1 MIPDR
6 YTVHKNSSEIA
17 SLTLSHLIQNNEF
30 ENLLQITIE
39 NCEKEFEKLLNVSP
53 LIQSM
58 KPIGQAKYILGNFF
72 HELIPWLGL
81 PLYLILPLPLAIVV
95 HFTSSLVISYLFI
108 ALREIAVRK
117 SQKKEFLLQIT
128 ANDELSKIV
137 VDEIVKPFEFL
148 LNQSSLNYR
157 EKQLYVK
164 NIPKDTNEVQKIM
177 KNAYLSSHQHLFDW
191 KFQNVQLE
199 QDKFLGGG
207 SYGYVYKESINEQ
220 TYAVK
225 VLNSPSYIY
234 SEMLGNRLT
243 HPNFVKI
250 HFYSEMEVKFFKEEI
265 TKVKRPCLFM
275 EFLSGKTL
283 LKERENFSNFKSGEK
298 IEYFLQIAEAVQHL
312 QSLRIFYRDIKPENI
327 MLVNV
332 EEIKENKKVTK
343 KMIKFIDF
351 GTSKTVDTGGRTI
364 VGTVEYMT
372 DEIYQSYIREKDKP
386 KDEQKFETEK
396 KYDFSC
402 DIFSLGITFAELW
415 EGKGF
420 MVDRTLEKSQ
430 VSKLSKNKDESEV
443 FNKIEEMIQGC
454 CMKEIRERWKIEQVV
469 KTLSELKSK

>member
-1 MIPDR
+1 MIPES
-6 YTVHKNSSEIA
+6 YTVENNSSEIA
-17 SLTLSHLIQNNEF
+17 TLVLSYLIQNNEF
-30 ENLLQITIE
+30 ESLIQKTIQ

-58 KPIGQAKYILGNFF
+58 KPIGQEKYVFGSFF
-72 HELIPWLGL
+72 LRLIPWSW
-81 PLYLILPLPLAIVV
+81 YLVGPMDIARTANLI
-95 HFTSSLVISYLFI
+95 FSLLKVLNDF
-108 ALREIAVRK
+108 LVRK
-117 SQKKEFLLQIT
+117 SQKKEFLMQM
-128 ANDELSKIV
+128 ASNDELSKNI

-148 LNQSSLNYR
+148 LDQSSKNYK
-157 EKQLYVK
+157 EKQLHAK
-164 NIPKDTNEVQKIM
+164 DIPKDTEEVQKIM

-191 KFQNVQLE
+191 KFQNVKLE

-207 SYGYVYKESINEQ
+207 AYGCVYKESINEQ

-225 VLNSPSYIY
+225 VLKSPSYIY

-250 HFYSEMEVKFFKEEI
+250 HFYSEMEAKLLFKEEI
-265 TKVKRPCLFM
+265 TEVKRPCLFM

-283 LKERENFSNFKSGEK
+283 LKERENFSNFESREK

-430 VSKLSKNKDESEV
+430 VSKLSKNKDEAEV